1 MHGLNAEILIQNVP
15 CKAGEVSA
23 QPHSMVD
30 FFFPY
35 FSDLKWDTSAYLFI
49 F

>member
-35 FSDLKWDTSAYLFI
+35 FSDLK
-49 F
+49 